1 MGVSE
6 LDIRISR
13 ISEVAG
19 KCHLHRWEMLRYGNL
34 QDDIIVD
41 LKARIEEDN
50 ASDSLVLRLEAFY
63 SYMRSMVRRPLLD
76 YAVEVVFEI
85 PSVADYVGFTPARDR
100 VAIPPSLMAM
110 MLNVAI
116 GALRGMIAQK
126 TVGTPLEERPL
137 PLVNVSQLVS
147 RLIYGDRPSE
157 RTIPVSSQ
165 ICV

>member
-1 MGVSE
+1 MMSE
-6 LDIRISR
+6 IDIRIAR

-19 KCHLHRWEMLRYGNL
+19 KTHLHRWEMLRYGNNPE
-34 QDDIIVD
+34 DIIID
-41 LKARIEEDN
+41 MKARVEGDS
-50 ASDSLVLRLEAFY
+50 ASESLTLRLEVMY

-76 YAVEVVFEI
+76 YAVDVVFEI
-85 PSVADYVGFTPARDR
+85 PSIADYVGFSSVRDR
-100 VAIPPSLMAM
+100 VDIPPSLMAM

-126 TVGTPLEERPL
+126 TAGTPIEDSPL

-147 RLIYGDRPSE
+147 RLIYGDRPSS
-157 RTIPVSSQ
+157 RTIPVDSQ

>member
-1 MGVSE
+1 MSE
-6 LDIRISR
+6 IDIRIAR

-19 KCHLHRWEMLRYGNL
+19 KNHLHRWEMLRYGNNPE
-34 QDDIIVD
+34 DIIID
-41 LKARIEEDN
+41 MKARVEGDS
-50 ASDSLVLRLEAFY
+50 ASESLTLRLEVMY

-76 YAVEVVFEI
+76 YAVDVVFEI
-85 PSVADYVGFTPARDR
+85 PSIGFSSGRDR
-100 VAIPPSLMAM
+100 VDIPPSLMAM

-126 TVGTPLEERPL
+126 TAGTPIEDRPL

-147 RLIYGDRPSE
+147 RLIYGDRPSS
-157 RTIPVSSQ
+157 RTIPVDSQ